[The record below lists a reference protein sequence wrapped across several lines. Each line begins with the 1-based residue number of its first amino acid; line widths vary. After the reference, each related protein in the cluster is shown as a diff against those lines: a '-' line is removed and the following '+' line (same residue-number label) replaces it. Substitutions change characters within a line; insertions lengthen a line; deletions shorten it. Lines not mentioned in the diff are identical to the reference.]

1 MIQVYYLAL
10 CITFASLVT
19 NDAFQ
24 IAVTP
29 TKVSNL
35 HFAST
40 TSPSLLIPS
49 RHRLG
54 CALRLAATNND
65 NDIENDDDEE
75 EKVVNPYADPNY
87 PEVSHFFLNIVL
99 YVLSNNSKFS

>member
-10 CITFASLVT
+10 CVTFASLVT

-54 CALRLAATNND
+54 CALRLAANND

-75 EKVVNPYADPNY
+75 EKVKNPYADPNY
-87 PEVSHFFLNIVL
+87 PEVSYFLVS
-99 YVLSNNSKFS
+99 YCCTVVTV